1 MVLKTPKSSC
11 GKVFGRFLLIMLSL
25 ALLISAAACGGNSEK
40 GGSEGVPDATDTA
53 PAETPTETPEPTP
66 EVLSPDE
73 AYDIEVSYPITERSV
88 DAINPQNYIAVD
100 GLGRTVSTAGSEY
113 SSSLLKGTV
122 GSTKNQEKFVGIFY
136 SSWHEELA
144 KSTGIR
150 NVTAIMNALESDE
163 AREKAKHDYNDPAW
177 KKTGGYHFWDEPV
190 FNYYSTADKYVIRKH
205 AELLADAGIDCIILD
220 NTNGRYT
227 WETSYMALFEGFSA
241 ARKEGVNA
249 PGIVFML
256 NFGPGEDTRFQL
268 NDIYDKLYKKGL
280 YQDTWFYWEG
290 KPLILAYPESL
301 DTSGSKKDREIY
313 NFFTFKRNDASY
325 FRDER
330 SSSYWGWLSI
340 YPQAVYK
347 DANGKVEEITVG
359 VAQNADYKRNCIT
372 AMSGYNVMGRSY
384 TKGKYSY
391 TYKYNGETITVD
403 KNIENSKFYGLN
415 FQQQW
420 DYAIKQDP
428 EFIFV
433 TGWNEWV
440 AIRSETWAG
449 DTTLTNTMVD
459 QYDTE
464 YSRDCEP
471 SLGVMKDYYYYQLVE
486 NVRRFKGVSDT
497 TAVSPM
503 KTINVFG
510 RISQWNDVPATETYV
525 GSTIQRSKPNGSKAY
540 GGKVYR
546 SDTARNDVAAVK
558 TAYDSKY
565 IYFYAECANEITP
578 STDEGWMRLLI
589 DIGDSSASWEG
600 FEFVINRLNP
610 NDGKASVERSKGG
623 WTWESCGSADVV
635 VNRNIIQIRVE
646 RSDLGLSD
654 GNVPASFGYK
664 WTDNNLF
671 GDTEGDIL
679 SLYRDGE
686 AAPGGRFCFVFKG

>member
-1 MVLKTPKSSC
+1 MKKRTVKSC
-11 GKVFGRFLLIMLSL
+11 FGKQSLRLLLILLSL
-25 ALLISAAACGGNSEK
+25 FVLAGAAACSPKEDSN
-40 GGSEGVPDATDTA
+40 ATA
-53 PAETPTETPEPTP
+53 PDTQAADPEETATEAPEETP
-66 EVLSPDE
+66 EVLSPEE
-73 AYDIEVSYPITERSV
+73 AYDIEAAYPITGRSIE
-88 DAINPQNYIAVD
+88 AINPQNYSAVD
-100 GLGRTVSTAGSEY
+100 GLGRKVSTAGSSY
-113 SSSLLKGTV
+113 SSSALKGTV
-122 GSTKNQEKFVGIFY
+122 SSSVNQEKFVGIFY

-144 KSTGIR
+144 QSTNVR
-150 NVTAIMNALESDE
+150 NVTAIMDALESDE

-177 KKTGGYHFWDEPV
+177 KNKGGYHFWDEPIY
-190 FNYYSTADKYVIRKH
+190 NYYSTADRYVIRKQ
-205 AELLADAGIDCIILD
+205 AELLADAGVDCIILD

-227 WETSYMALFEGFSA
+227 WETAYMALFQGFSE

-256 NFGPGEDTRFQL
+256 NFGPGEDSRFQL
-268 NDIYDKLYKKGL
+268 NDIYDKLYSKGL
-280 YQDTWFYWEG
+280 YEDTWFYWEG

-301 DTSGSKKDREIY
+301 KISESAKDNEIY
-313 NFFTFKRNDASY
+313 KFFTFRRNDASY
-325 FRDER
+325 FHDER
-330 SSSYWGWLSI
+330 SNSYWGWLSV
-340 YPQAVYK
+340 YPQAVYT
-347 DANGKVEEITVG
+347 DAKGNVEEITVG

-391 TYKYNGETITVD
+391 TYEFNGNTITVD

-420 DYAIKQDP
+420 DYAIKKDP
-428 EFIFV
+428 KFIFV

-471 SLGVMKDYYYYQLVE
+471 SQGVMKDYYYYQLVE
-486 NVRRFKGVSDT
+486 NIRRFKGVNDT
-497 TAVSPM
+497 TPVSPK
-503 KTINVFG
+503 KTINIFG
-510 RISQWNDVPATETYV
+510 KISQWNDVPSTETYV
-525 GSTIQRSKPNGSKAY
+525 GSTAERSRKNGSRAY
-540 GGKVYR
+540 GGKSYK
-546 SDTARNDVAAVK
+546 SDTARNDIAEVK

-578 STDEGWMRLLI
+578 DTDEGWMHLLI
-589 DIGDSSASWEG
+589 DTGDGTNAWEG
-600 FEFVINRLNP
+600 FEFIINRLNP
-610 NDGKASVERSKGG
+610 SSGKATVERSKGG
-623 WTWESCGSADVV
+623 WTWESCGSADIV

-646 RSDLGLSD
+646 RSALGLSE
-654 GNVPASFGYK
+654 GASPASFGYK

-671 GDTEGDIL
+671 GDNEGNIL
-679 SLYRDGE
+679 SLYTDGE